1 MLWYGRCKSES
12 FFRKHHAYNVI
23 LVGYTLPTLLFMFCE
38 RAYLSTNTPSCRR
51 YLFVNSLTSF
61 LSLSEPPFNLF
72 ITFRYFPTNLQQKY
86 SSDCSYFL
94 AENVRTITIAG
105 EQTKLT
111 MNDAEHFMVTPL
123 PDMFCGNKYYVFQQ
137 NISGSGVTIKC
148 SASFIVMN
156 YHL

>member
-1 MLWYGRCKSES
+1 M
-12 FFRKHHAYNVI
+12 FF
-23 LVGYTLPTLLFMFCE
+23 E

-94 AENVRTITIAG
+94 ADNERTITIAG

-123 PDMFCGNKYYVFQQ
+123 PDRFCGNTCELPFVS
-137 NISGSGVTIKC
+137 NNTM
-148 SASFIVMN
+148 SAV
-156 YHL
+156 

>member
-12 FFRKHHAYNVI
+12 LFRKHHAYNVI
-23 LVGYTLPTLLFMFCE
+23 LVGYTLPTCLHCCLCFFE

-86 SSDCSYFL
+86 SRDCSYFL
-94 AENVRTITIAG
+94 ADNERTITITG
-105 EQTKLT
+105 EQTKLP
-111 MNDAEHFMVTPL
+111 MNDAKHFMVTPL
-123 PDMFCGNKYYVFQQ
+123 PDRFCGNTYELPFVSN
-137 NISGSGVTIKC
+137 NIM
-148 SASFIVMN
+148 SAV
-156 YHL
+156 